1 VSGAGEGEIGDV
13 VPVAVEPPG
22 RPLPLGPTRLFPLL
36 RIRGLVSAAE
46 PREAADKIR
55 RAALQWLERRA
66 GKLPPEAWGF
76 GPFGVDHAGSAAEVA
91 RAETVGGELWAARLR
106 YPDEAHA
113 GRVWRTELTLARS
126 EAELR
131 FGLRLDL
138 AAREESPLVEI
149 SVPRIARF
157 VVGRIGL
164 RAGASLPGLA
174 LRRCEDGRV
183 LAEHLRHPERTLPV
197 IVLSLVP
204 GEQQP
209 WTGLLQ
215 PKRLAERLAG
225 IAEVHLLSVGASFEL
240 SDALTKKWGCYL
252 GAVRV
257 YRAPF
262 RPEVDGWARHPLF
275 LPDRIRS
282 FERDTGT
289 SFAMHL
295 SMLVARESL
304 GPSRPE
310 LEVPT
315 FARVQALARDLRL
328 RAAREEGQTAEQLLA
343 LAEEEIR
350 GLKQRLEEQEREYE
364 TRRGELE
371 LLLDEAEREREEALA
386 ELRAAR
392 VRIASLEERLR
403 TARNDPDRE
412 VPPLAS
418 YADIGDWAERHLA
431 GRLVLLPRAIR
442 DAKDGL
448 FEDPALVGRALLYLA
463 GPYRRMRLS
472 GGEDARRANAEALA
486 GLGLENSSVGGDLE
500 LFADRFRV
508 DWRGQKRLLDQHVK
522 NGNARD
528 PRHCLRI
535 YYFWDEAEQLV
546 VVGSLP
552 GHIRT
557 GAT

>member
-1 VSGAGEGEIGDV
+1 MSGAEGGEVGRV
-13 VPVAVEPPG
+13 APAAVEPPG

-36 RIRGLVSAAE
+36 RIRGIVAAAE
-46 PREAADKIR
+46 PHAAADQIR
-55 RAALQWLERRA
+55 RATLQWLERRA

-76 GPFGVDHAGSAAEVA
+76 GPFGVDHGGSAAEVA
-91 RAETVGGELWAARLR
+91 RAETAGGELWAARLR
-106 YPDEAHA
+106 YPDEVHA
-113 GRVWRTELTLARS
+113 GRVWRTELTLARG

-131 FGLRLDL
+131 FGLKLDL

-157 VVGRIGL
+157 VVGRLGL
-164 RAGASLPGLA
+164 RAGASLPA
-174 LRRCEDGRV
+174 LVPRRCADGRA
-183 LAEHLRHPERTLPV
+183 LAEHLRHPERILPA
-197 IVLSLVP
+197 IVFSFVE
-204 GEQQP
+204 GEEQP
-209 WTGLLQ
+209 WSGLVQ

-225 IAEVHLLSVGASFEL
+225 IAEVHLLPVGASFQL
-240 SDALTKKWGCYL
+240 SDSLTKRWGCYL

-289 SFAMHL
+289 SLPMHL
-295 SMLVARESL
+295 SMLVARDSL

-328 RAAREEGQTAEQLLA
+328 RAAREQGQTTEQLLA

-350 GLKQRLEEQEREYE
+350 ELEQRLEEQEREYE

-371 LLLDEAEREREEALA
+371 LLLDEAEREREEALG

-392 VRIASLEERLR
+392 VRIATLEERLR
-403 TARNDPDRE
+403 TARDDPDRD

-418 YADIGDWAERHLA
+418 HADIGDWAERHLA

-472 GGEDARRANAEALA
+472 GGEDARRANAEGLA

-500 LFADRFRV
+500 LYADRFRV

-522 NGNARD
+522 KGNARD
-528 PRHCLRI
+528 PRRCLRI
-535 YYFWDEAEQLV
+535 YYFWDEAEQIV